1 MLRVELLV
9 LKTMPMVKLVLKQ
22 TPMLK
27 LALKVLESG
36 VEADSKAGGTF
47 YFDASGGFCLIIKAR
62 RWERNFFLQNFISC
76 LLYLTRIMQKLQYEQ
91 AYN

>member
-62 RWERNFFLQNFISC
+62 WERNFFLQNFIC
-76 LLYLTRIMQKLQYEQ
+76 LSYLTRTMQKLQYEQ